1 MNATMFLKPL
11 RFDSF
16 NASIAR
22 VCQGLLMAVAALA
35 SLQSQAINLTPL
47 PPFLTETK
55 GAPMVMLNMSKDH
68 QLFFKAYNE
77 FSDLD
82 GDGVIETQYKHSYK
96 YYGYFDNER
105 CYNYDRTT
113 NRFVPVGRVDQAT
126 RYCNRGTNIDGTDLA
141 TGTWNGN
148 FMNWGTMTRM
158 DVIRRILYGGF
169 RAVDEAT
176 AATTSVGT
184 TVLERAHLPS
194 DAHAFAKYYYG
205 ADINRLTPF
214 DPLATTFTLS
224 TAAGTVS
231 VSAPQ
236 ITMCN
241 VSYGNA
247 RAPANTTDDAP
258 SILVAEGNH
267 SLWSSNEGW
276 QCYWRERKDA
286 NNSPAGVLATA
297 GIDASR
303 RNPRRTDVG
312 EAGVENR
319 AKALGRGY
327 DAGSYTARIE
337 VCKAG
342 VTGGFTTDED
352 SRCKLYPRGNYK
364 PVGLLQKYGERNE
377 AAFGLMTGSYDKN
390 VSGGVLR
397 KNVSSFTDEVDLD
410 NGRFRDVDGIVRTL
424 NRLKV
429 AGYSFATGT
438 HENLQGGCG
447 FQKIGLVDG
456 ECRSWGNPLGE
467 MYLESLRYL
476 AAASSGANFT
486 TSGAKYDSEVGLTVT
501 AWTDPFAT
509 STVAN
514 FGNQLC
520 RRSNIINFNASVTSF
535 DSNGWEGAA
544 SIAGLTTAKV
554 DTYTNKIG
562 EAEGLYDANKLWSVG
577 RTGTNNNGFCS
588 DKALTGNDA
597 NADSFAKATGVCPE
611 APTQY
616 GGYKMAGAALYAH
629 TNPIRSDFAIPTN
642 NTRAFKVDTYSVA
655 LATGSP
661 RVKIPVPGQPGRFL
675 FLSPAY
681 RLDVG
686 SGGGGTLVDFKVVY
700 QTATKGKYLISWEDS
715 EQGGDFDQ
723 DVLGTLEYAVNT
735 TTGEISVTTAALTEA
750 TNKPQGFG
758 YAISGTAGQDGIHF
772 HSGIEGFSYTDPK
785 TITVVTTPGLRGTAP
800 TLNASG
806 GCTGCQVGQAATTAV
821 YRMAG
826 VQSES
831 LKDPLWYAAKYGG
844 FDRDKT
850 PTYTIGAV
858 IPVDRWDLK
867 SADGSTGADGVP
879 DNYFLA
885 IDPGQLEASLAQVFS
900 TILKAG
906 GAAPA
911 ATSAR
916 TDSGGYAYQS
926 SHLITSASGTVDA
939 QASGQFQ
946 RYSFQS
952 NGRLSTAPDWD
963 AGARLTAK
971 DWNAKS
977 ILTLGSNGA
986 VPFRWASLG
995 PDEQSALLISSQTGN
1010 STTTASVGSD
1020 RLEWIR
1026 GNSAKETAAGGLRSR
1041 PTTKLGAIINST
1053 PWYVG
1058 PPSAGYSN
1066 SAYGGGYGS
1075 FSASNTSTNAV
1086 FVGANDGMLHAF
1098 NGDTG
1103 DEYFAYVP
1111 RAMLRTTTTAPYSKL
1126 SALTSKNFE
1135 LNVGTGNINVDGS
1148 VMAADMKV
1156 GGQWGAYLFGSFGRG
1171 AKGVYALKVTA
1182 PQTISESSSPTLA
1195 QWEFSEA
1202 AGDPDMG
1209 FIVGK
1214 PSARNN
1220 GQPFQT
1226 GYMANGKWAAIYGNG
1241 YNSTN
1246 GQAALFILFADGPA
1260 TSGATAWTA
1269 GTHYVK
1275 IPVGV
1280 AGDNGLAMATAI
1292 DTDNNGVIDVVYAGD
1307 LRGNVWKFD
1316 VSNANSANWRVA
1328 TTGAVPLYQ
1337 AKSTLTGSTTVV
1349 VQPITT
1355 VVQPFPH
1362 PNGGYQLVFGTGKSL
1377 ESNDYPMSAPY
1388 SNSIYGI
1395 YDKPGGTTTLTVG
1408 LTELIEKSTTVV
1420 TNIRYVR
1427 NDTVDYS
1434 TKKGWYIK
1442 LPIASEGIVFNPLSE
1457 GNNRVFLKT
1466 LAPDGVF
1473 DGCRTD
1479 SIGYDMTLSAIS
1491 GSAILGA
1498 LPGAPEVTGF
1508 YAAGEGALNSFE
1520 IGRAGKYQKNPAN
1533 NTDANNNG
1541 TTSCVAGTANCKCNP
1556 GAPTECV
1563 VCLDPAICKL
1573 PWENNAADKCVF
1585 RKVAALGDGTVATSF
1600 REGSCDSGRL
1610 TWREIIR
1617 NR

>member
-1 MNATMFLKPL
+1 MFLKPL
-11 RFDSF
+11 RFESF
-16 NASIAR
+16 NAVTAR
-22 VCQGLLMAVAALA
+22 VCQGVLMALVAFA
-35 SLQSQAINLTPL
+35 SLQSQAITLTPL

-105 CYNYDRTT
+105 CYTYSAD
-113 NRFVPVGRVDQAT
+113 NRFVPFSKVDAAG
-126 RYCNRGTNIDGTDLA
+126 YCTNA
-141 TGTWNGN
+141 AANNWNGN
-148 FMNWGTMTRM
+148 FMNWATMARM

-176 AATTSVGT
+176 AATPSVGT

-205 ADINRLTPF
+205 NDINKLTPF
-214 DPLATTFTLS
+214 NPAATDFSIGTSAGPVTVTASQITLCNLSNGNGAAPATT
-224 TAAGTVS
+224 TA
-231 VSAPQ
+231 
-236 ITMCN
+236 
-241 VSYGNA
+241 
-247 RAPANTTDDAP
+247 DAP
-258 SILVAEGNH
+258 SIYVASGNH
-267 SLWSSNEGW
+267 SLWSASERW
-276 QCYWRERKDA
+276 QCIWKEDLAAKA
-286 NNSPAGVLATA
+286 SGGGNNGNDPDKSGNF
-297 GIDASR
+297 ASSDS
-303 RNPRRTDVG
+303 PRRDTFG
-312 EAGVENR
+312 
-319 AKALGRGY
+319 LGTGY
-327 DAGSYTARIE
+327 SAGSYTARIE
-337 VCKAG
+337 VCKVG
-342 VTGGFTTDED
+342 ITGGFTADEN

-410 NGRFRDVDGIVRTL
+410 DGQFRNVDGIVRTL
-424 NRLKV
+424 NSIKV
-429 AGYSFATGT
+429 AGYSFSQGT
-438 HENLQGGCG
+438 HENLAGGCG

-486 TSGAKYDSEVGLTVT
+486 TAGSKYDTEVGLTVT

-535 DSNGWEGAA
+535 DSNSWDGAS

-562 EAEGLYDANKLWSVG
+562 EAEGLYAANKLWSIG
-577 RTGTNNNGFCS
+577 RTGTNNNGLCS
-588 DKALTGNDA
+588 DKALTGTDA
-597 NADSFAKATGVCPE
+597 DADSFAKSTGICPE

-629 TNPIRSDFAIPTN
+629 TNAIRSDFAIPSN

-655 LATGSP
+655 LSTGSP
-661 RVKIPVPGQPGRFL
+661 RIKIPVPGLPGKFV

-686 SGGGGTLVDFKVVY
+686 TGGGGTLVDYKVVY
-700 QTATKGKYLISWEDS
+700 QTPTKGKYLVTWEDS

-723 DVLGTLEYAVNT
+723 DVWGTLEYAVNT
-735 TTGEISVTTAALTEA
+735 STRVISVTTDIIAIS
-750 TNKPQGFG
+750 TNQPQGFG
-758 YAISGTAGQDGIHF
+758 YAISGTTGKDGVHF
-772 HSGIEGFSYTDPK
+772 HSGMDGFSYTDSRN
-785 TITVVTTPGLRGTAP
+785 ISVTATEAGSNLNAARTT
-800 TLNASG
+800 TLNISG
-806 GCTGCQVGQAATTAV
+806 GCNKCQAGDAATTATFI
-821 YRMAG
+821 MAG
-826 VQSES
+826 VSGES

-844 FDRDKT
+844 FDRDKAASYV
-850 PTYTIGAV
+850 PGAV
-858 IPVDRWDLK
+858 LPVNAWDLK
-867 SADGSTGADGVP
+867 STDGSTGADGVP

-885 IDPGQLEASLAQVFS
+885 IDPAQLEASLAQVFS

-916 TDSGGYAYQS
+916 TDAGGYAYQS
-926 SHLITSASGTVDA
+926 SHLITSANGTVDA

-952 NGRLSTAPDWD
+952 NGILSTLPDWD
-963 AGARLTAK
+963 AGALLTVKNWTSKA
-971 DWNAKS
+971 
-977 ILTLGSNGA
+977 ILTLGSSGT
-986 VPFRWASLG
+986 VPFRWSSLG
-995 PDEQSALLISSQTGN
+995 TTERNALLMDSQTGVAA
-1010 STTTASVGSD
+1010 TTTTIGED

-1026 GNSAKETAAGGLRSR
+1026 GNSAKETVAGGLRSR

-1066 SAYGGGYGS
+1066 SEYGGGYGS

-1086 FVGANDGMLHAF
+1086 FVAANDGMLHAF
-1098 NGDTG
+1098 NGNTG

-1111 RAMLRTTTTAPYSKL
+1111 RAMLGTTATAPYSKL
-1126 SALTSKNFE
+1126 SSLTAKNFA
-1135 LNVGTGNINVDGS
+1135 LNVGTDNINVDGS

-1156 GGQWGAYLFGSFGRG
+1156 GGSWGTYLFGTFGRG

-1195 QWEFSEA
+1195 QWEFTEA
-1202 AGDPDMG
+1202 ANDPDMG
-1209 FIVGK
+1209 YIVGK
-1214 PSARNN
+1214 PSSRNN

-1246 GQAALFILFADGPA
+1246 GNAALFILFADGPA
-1260 TSGATAWTA
+1260 SSGATAWTT
-1269 GTHYVK
+1269 GTHYIK
-1275 IPVGV
+1275 IPTGT
-1280 AGDNGLAMATAI
+1280 AGNGPNNGLAMATAV
-1292 DTDNNGVIDVVYAGD
+1292 DTDNNGKIDVIYAGD
-1307 LRGNVWKFD
+1307 LKGNIWKFD
-1316 VSNANSANWRVA
+1316 VSNSDPANWKVA
-1328 TTGAVPLYQ
+1328 TSGSVPLYQ
-1337 AKSTLTGSTTVV
+1337 AKSTLTGSTTIV

-1355 VVQPFPH
+1355 IVQPFPH
-1362 PNGGYQLVFGTGKSL
+1362 PKGGYQLVFGTGKSL
-1377 ESNDYPMSAPY
+1377 ESNDYPMSAPF

-1408 LTELIEKSTTVV
+1408 LTDLVEKSTTLVNN
-1420 TNIRYVR
+1420 TRYIR
-1427 NDTVDYS
+1427 NDAVDYA

-1442 LPIASEGIVFNPLSE
+1442 LPVASEGVVFNPLSE
-1457 GNNRVFLKT
+1457 GTGRVFVKT
-1466 LAPDGVF
+1466 LAPDGIF

-1479 SIGYDMTLSAIS
+1479 SISYDMTLNAIS
-1491 GSAILGA
+1491 GSAIFGA
-1498 LPGAPEVTGF
+1498 LPGAAEVAGF

-1520 IGRAGKYQKNPAN
+1520 IGRAGKYVKPTNLQISNDP
-1533 NTDANNNG
+1533 NNNG
-1541 TTSCVAGTANCKCNP
+1541 TTSCVAGTANCVCNP
-1556 GAPTECV
+1556 GAPAECV
-1563 VCLDPAICKL
+1563 VCLDPAICKK
-1573 PWENNAADKCVF
+1573 PWEKESADLCVY
-1585 RKVAALGDGTVATSF
+1585 RKVAALGDGSVSTSF
-1600 REGSCDSGRL
+1600 REGSCESGRL

>member
-1 MNATMFLKPL
+1 MNVTMPL
-11 RFDSF
+11 TSLRLYFF
-16 NASIAR
+16 TAKIASTVRCALL
-22 VCQGLLMAVAALA
+22 VTVALMAAQV
-35 SLQSQAINLTPL
+35 QAVNLTPL

-96 YYGYFDNER
+96 YYGYFDNQR
-105 CYNYDRTT
+105 CYSYNTT
-113 NRFVPVGRVDQAT
+113 SQRYVPEAKVDAAG
-126 RYCNRGTNIDGTDLA
+126 YCT
-141 TGTWNGN
+141 TGTAANNWNGN
-148 FMNWGTMTRM
+148 FMNWATMTRM
-158 DVIRRILYGGF
+158 DVVRRILYGGF

-176 AATTSVGT
+176 AATPSVGT

-214 DPLATTFTLS
+214 DPPATTFTLS

-267 SLWSSNEGW
+267 GLWSSNEKW
-276 QCYWRERKDA
+276 QCYWRERKDT
-286 NNSPAGVLATA
+286 NNSPVGVLAAA

-303 RNPRRTDVG
+303 RNPRRTDAG
-312 EAGVENR
+312 ETGVENR
-319 AKALGRGY
+319 AKALGTGY
-327 DAGSYTARIE
+327 GAGSYTARVE

-342 VTGGFTTDED
+342 LPGGFTADED

-377 AAFGLMTGSYDKN
+377 AAFGLMTGSFDRN

-397 KNVSSFTDEVDLD
+397 KNVTSFTNEVDLD
-410 NGRFRDVDGIVRTL
+410 DGQFRNVDGIVRTL

-429 AGYSFATGT
+429 TGYSYGDGT
-438 HENLQGGCG
+438 YEGLAGGCNY
-447 FQKIGLVDG
+447 QQIGLVDG

-476 AAASSGANFT
+476 AAGNANPDFALASMPRDASA
-486 TSGAKYDSEVGLTVT
+486 GLTVT

-520 RRSNIINFNASVTSF
+520 RRSNVINFNASVTSF
-535 DSNGWEGAA
+535 DSNSWGGAP
-544 SIAGLTTAKV
+544 SVSGLTTATV
-554 DTYTNKIG
+554 DLYTNQIG
-562 EAEGLYDANKLWSVG
+562 AAEGLYAAGTLWSVG
-577 RTGTNNNGFCS
+577 RTGGNANGFCS
-588 DKALTGNDA
+588 AKALTSTGADSLA
-597 NADSFAKATGVCPE
+597 NATGICPE

-629 TNPIRSDFAIPTN
+629 TNAIRSDFAIPAN

-661 RVKIPVPGQPGRFL
+661 RIKIPVPGQPGRFV
-675 FLSPAY
+675 FISPAY

-686 SGGGGTLVDFKVVY
+686 TGGGGTLVDFKVVY
-700 QTATKGKYLISWEDS
+700 QTATKGKYLINWEDS

-735 TTGEISVTTAALTEA
+735 TTGVVSVTTAALAEA
-750 TNKPQGFG
+750 TGQPQGFG
-758 YAISGTAGQDGIHF
+758 YAISGSVGQDGIHF
-772 HSGIEGFSYTDPK
+772 HSGIEGFSYVDPR
-785 TITVVTTPGLRGTAP
+785 TITVSVTPGLPGTTP
-800 TLNASG
+800 TLNRSG
-806 GCTGCQVGQAATTAV
+806 GCNRCQVGQAPTTAA
-821 YRMAG
+821 YQMAG
-826 VQSES
+826 VQGES

-844 FDRDKT
+844 FDREKT
-850 PTYTIGAV
+850 STYTVGAAL
-858 IPVDRWDLK
+858 PVNAWDLK
-867 SADGSTGADGVP
+867 SSDGSIGADGVP

-885 IDPGQLEASLAQVFS
+885 IDPAQLEASLSQVFS

-916 TDSGGYAYQS
+916 SDAGGYAYQS
-926 SHLITSASGTVDA
+926 SHLITAAAGTVDA

-952 NGRLSTAPDWD
+952 NGSLSTAPDWD
-963 AGARLTAK
+963 AGARLTAR
-971 DWNAKS
+971 DWNSKE
-977 ILTLGSNGA
+977 ILTLGASGTI
-986 VPFRWASLG
+986 PFRWNSLG
-995 PDEQSALLISSQTGN
+995 AAEKGALLVDSQTGN

-1026 GNSAKETAAGGLRSR
+1026 GSSAKETVTGGLRAR

-1053 PWYVG
+1053 PWFVG

-1075 FSASNTSTNAV
+1075 FSASNTSTNAI

-1098 NGDTG
+1098 NGANG

-1111 RAMLRTTTTAPYSKL
+1111 RAMLGTTTTAPFSKL
-1126 SALTSKNFE
+1126 SALAAKNFE

-1156 GGQWGAYLFGSFGRG
+1156 GGQWGTYLFGTFGRG
-1171 AKGVYALKVTA
+1171 AKGVYALNITA

-1195 QWEFSEA
+1195 KWEFSA
-1202 AGDPDMG
+1202 ATNDPDMG
-1209 FIVGK
+1209 YIVGK

-1241 YNSTN
+1241 YNSSN
-1246 GQAALFILFADGPA
+1246 GKAALFILFADGPA
-1260 TSGATAWTA
+1260 ASGSTDWTTS
-1269 GTHYVK
+1269 THYIK

-1280 AGDNGLAMATAI
+1280 AGDNGLGMATAI
-1292 DTDNNGVIDVVYAGD
+1292 DTDNNGAIDVVYAGD
-1307 LRGNVWKFD
+1307 LKGNVWKFD
-1316 VSNANSANWRVA
+1316 VSNADPANWRVA
-1328 TTGAVPLYQ
+1328 TTGAVPLYE

-1362 PNGGYQLVFGTGKSL
+1362 PKGGYQLVFGTGKSL

-1395 YDKPGGTTTLTVG
+1395 YDKPGTTTTLTVG
-1408 LTELIEKSTTVV
+1408 LTDLVEKSTTVV
-1420 TNIRYVR
+1420 TNVRYVR
-1427 NDTVDYS
+1427 NDVVDYS

-1442 LPIASEGIVFNPLSE
+1442 LPIASEGVVFNPLAE
-1457 GNNRVFLKT
+1457 GTNRVFVKT
-1466 LAPDGVF
+1466 LAPDGIF

-1479 SIGYDMTLSAIS
+1479 SISYDMTLSAIS

-1498 LPGAPEVTGF
+1498 LPGVADVTGF
-1508 YAAGEGALNSFE
+1508 FAAGEGALNSFE
-1520 IGRAGKYQKNPAN
+1520 IGRAGKYQKVPTDS
-1533 NTDANNNG
+1533 TDANNNG
-1541 TTSCVAGTANCKCNP
+1541 KTSCVAGTPNCKCNP
-1556 GAPTECV
+1556 GALTECV
-1563 VCLDPAICKL
+1563 VCLDPTICKL
-1573 PWENNAADKCVF
+1573 PWEKESSDKCVF
-1585 RKVAALGDGTVATSF
+1585 RKVAALGDGSVATTF

-1610 TWREIIR
+1610 TWREIVR